1 MTDRRAF
8 TLQPLVE
15 AGIFEPGPAV
25 LSCSV
30 GGAEYFAGEL
40 PAQLLGGSVRD
51 LHVLS
56 RRQRWGLRGETHQ
69 PGGRSWHDNEWASNR
84 SPSSQRQRVSPG
96 RQYPGCGSLQ
106 HMRGGGLPFGEGTGS
121 TLVCPGCS
129 VPVP

>member
-40 PAQLLGGSVRD
+40 PAPRLTGSVRD
-51 LHVLS
+51 LHVSSKLL
-56 RRQRWGLRGETHQ
+56 RWGL
-69 PGGRSWHDNEWASNR
+69 S
-84 SPSSQRQRVSPG
+84 
-96 RQYPGCGSLQ
+96 
-106 HMRGGGLPFGEGTGS
+106 
-121 TLVCPGCS
+121 
-129 VPVP
+129 

>member
-40 PAQLLGGSVRD
+40 LALLLAGSVRD
-51 LHVLS
+51 LQVV
-56 RRQRWGLRGETHQ
+56 
-69 PGGRSWHDNEWASNR
+69 SNR
-84 SPSSQRQRVSPG
+84 
-96 RQYPGCGSLQ
+96 
-106 HMRGGGLPFGEGTGS
+106 
-121 TLVCPGCS
+121 
-129 VPVP
+129 